1 MIHCPVTAHCQFYWN
16 GNVMNTNC
24 WWLKSLVTNKVKDIY
39 FKIIHQIYTTNHFI
53 KKYRNDLDESFTF
66 CKTVRESILH
76 FFFFTIVL
84 MFCFWTETEQLF
96 QLYFSIKMNLQNRF
110 YFLILFGKLWY
121 KTQFPLIQGW
131 TESSPWDFERFNRF
145 EKP

>member
-16 GNVMNTNC
+16 GNFMNTNC

-66 CKTVRESILH
+66 CKTENQFCI
-76 FFFFTIVL
+76 FFFYDCINVL
-84 MFCFWTETEQLF
+84 FFGLKLNNYFNYILVLKWT
-96 QLYFSIKMNLQNRF
+96 YKIDSIFRF
-110 YFLILFGKLWY
+110 YLENSDTKLH
-121 KTQFPLIQGW
+121 
-131 TESSPWDFERFNRF
+131 SP
-145 EKP
+145 